1 MRQYV
6 RLHAWDFILTVLI
19 AIGMHLNTF
28 SAFMIRES
36 YMTNYLLVA
45 AVTTVVMAVMFVI
58 GYNKRTAIIG
68 GAGWGVFLI
77 GWIIYLRAN
86 DLIDLE
92 EGADE
97 TIPAFWTIVLFG
109 SALIYLLTRSRK
121 ILFGAAPIG
130 LLFCAAFKFL
140 EYPVSVP
147 GLFILIIAIILE
159 ILYLVYK
166 DSLLTADYGNYTIRH
181 FLEQSVAIGMVV
193 VMLSV
198 GVFYGIVKP
207 LDPPTRDLK
216 LITKL
221 LSFDI
226 LELLGVA
233 STQEVKDP
241 NKGEQDKD
249 ENDPPEENEENKDDQ
264 EQDENDLEE
273 EDQKESDETV
283 GAQMMSYKQKDFTIY
298 WLTALIILLLATP
311 FVVKYVLRARKRRRL
326 SGLDASNQA
335 AFVYDF
341 FLSRLGKLGVGKADS
356 QTILEYAEQQEG
368 VLENFTASDGTTFE
382 EMTELYNYHLYSKTP
397 VSPENARKFV
407 AMYDSFYKN
416 TKEFLGTWKYIRKFW
431 VL

>member
-36 YMTNYLLVA
+36 YMTNYLLVTV
-45 AVTTVVMAVMFVI
+45 VTTLVMAVMFVI
-58 GYNKRTAIIG
+58 GYNKRNTIIG
-68 GAGWGVFLI
+68 GAGWAVFLI

-86 DLIDLE
+86 DLINLE

-97 TIPAFWTIVLFG
+97 TIPAFWSIVIFG

-121 ILFGAAPIG
+121 ILFGAAPVG

-147 GLFILIIAIILE
+147 GLFILVIAVILE

-166 DSLLTADYGNYTIRH
+166 DSLLSADYGNYTIRH
-181 FLEQSVAIGMVV
+181 FLEQSIAIVTVV
-193 VMLSV
+193 VMLSS

-207 LDPPTRDLK
+207 LDPPTRYLK

-241 NKGEQDKD
+241 NQGDEDQD
-249 ENDPPEENEENKDDQ
+249 EEEPPEEKEEEKDDEEN
-264 EQDENDLEE
+264 EQDEDENK
-273 EDQKESDETV
+273 QESDEKIS
-283 GAQMMSYKQKDFTIY
+283 AQTMSYNEKDYTVY
-298 WLTALIILLLATP
+298 WVTALIILLLAAP
-311 FVVKYVLRARKRRRL
+311 FVIKYVLRTRRRRRL
-326 SGLDASNQA
+326 NGLDANNQA

-341 FLSRLGKLGVGKADS
+341 FLDRLKKLGVGKADS
-356 QTILEYAEQQEG
+356 QTILEYAEQQEA
-368 VLENFTASDGTTFE
+368 VLENFTAEDGTTFE
-382 EMTELYNYHLYSKTP
+382 EMTELYNYHLYSKLP
-397 VSPENARKFV
+397 VRPEDAKKYM

-416 TKEFLGTWKYIRKFW
+416 AKAFTGTWRYIRKFW

>member
-6 RLHAWDFILTVLI
+6 KLHAWDFLLTVLI

-45 AVTTVVMAVMFVI
+45 VVTTVVMAVMFVI
-58 GYNKRTAIIG
+58 GYSKRNAIIG
-68 GAGWGVFLI
+68 GAGWAVFLI

-86 DLIDLE
+86 DLINLE
-92 EGADE
+92 DGADE
-97 TIPAFWTIVLFG
+97 TVPAFWTIVLFG
-109 SALIYLLTRSRK
+109 SAIVYLLTRSRK
-121 ILFGAAPIG
+121 ILFGAAPVG

-147 GLFILIIAIILE
+147 GLFILVIAVILE

-166 DSLLTADYGNYTIRH
+166 DSLLNADYGNYTLRH
-181 FLEQSVAIGMVV
+181 FIEQSIAIVTVV
-193 VMLSV
+193 VMLST

-241 NKGEQDKD
+241 NQGDEDQD
-249 ENDPPEENEENKDDQ
+249 EEEPPEEKEEEKDDEENG
-264 EQDENDLEE
+264 QDEDENK
-273 EDQKESDETV
+273 QESDEKIS
-283 GAQMMSYKQKDFTIY
+283 AQTMSYNEKDYTVY
-298 WLTALIILLLATP
+298 WVTALVILLLATP
-311 FVVKYVLRARKRRRL
+311 FVIKYVLRARRRRRL
-326 SGLDASNQA
+326 NGLDASNQA

-341 FLSRLGKLGVGKADS
+341 FLNRLKKLGVGKADS
-356 QTILEYAEQQEG
+356 QTILEYAEQQEA
-368 VLENFTASDGTTFE
+368 VLENFTAEDGTTFE
-382 EMTELYNYHLYSKTP
+382 EMTELYNYHLYSKLP
-397 VSPENARKFV
+397 VRPEDAKKFV

-416 TKEFLGTWKYIRKFW
+416 AKVFVGTWRYIRKFW

>member
-6 RLHAWDFILTVLI
+6 RLHAWDFLLTVLI

-36 YMTNYLLVA
+36 YMTNYLLVTV
-45 AVTTVVMAVMFVI
+45 VTTLVMAVMFVI
-58 GYNKRTAIIG
+58 GYNKRNTIIG
-68 GAGWGVFLI
+68 GAGWAVFLI

-86 DLIDLE
+86 DLINLE

-97 TIPAFWTIVLFG
+97 TIPAFWSIVIFG

-121 ILFGAAPIG
+121 ILFGAAPVG

-147 GLFILIIAIILE
+147 GLFILVIAVILE

-166 DSLLTADYGNYTIRH
+166 DSLLSADYGNYTIRH
-181 FLEQSVAIGMVV
+181 FLEQSIAIVTVV
-193 VMLSV
+193 VMLST

-241 NKGEQDKD
+241 NQGDEDQD
-249 ENDPPEENEENKDDQ
+249 EEEPPEEKEEEKDDEEN
-264 EQDENDLEE
+264 EQDEDENK
-273 EDQKESDETV
+273 QESDEKIS
-283 GAQMMSYKQKDFTIY
+283 AQTMSYNEKDYTVY
-298 WLTALIILLLATP
+298 WVTALIILLLATP
-311 FVVKYVLRARKRRRL
+311 FVIKYVLRTRRRRRL
-326 SGLDASNQA
+326 NGLDANNQA

-341 FLSRLGKLGVGKADS
+341 FLDRLKKLGVGKADS
-356 QTILEYAEQQEG
+356 QTILEYAEQQEA
-368 VLENFTASDGTTFE
+368 VLENFTAEDGTTFE
-382 EMTELYNYHLYSKTP
+382 EMTELYNYHLYSKLP
-397 VSPENARKFV
+397 VRLEDAKKFM

-416 TKEFLGTWKYIRKFW
+416 AKAFTGTWRYIRKFW

>member
-6 RLHAWDFILTVLI
+6 RLHAWDFLLTVLI

-45 AVTTVVMAVMFVI
+45 VVTTLVMAVMFVI
-58 GYNKRTAIIG
+58 GYNKRNTIIG
-68 GAGWGVFLI
+68 GAGWAVFLI

-86 DLIDLE
+86 DLINLE
-92 EGADE
+92 DGADE
-97 TIPAFWTIVLFG
+97 TIPAFWSIVLFG

-181 FLEQSVAIGMVV
+181 FLEQSIAIVTVV
-193 VMLSV
+193 VMLSS

-221 LSFDI
+221 MSFDI

-241 NKGEQDKD
+241 NQGDEDQD
-249 ENDPPEENEENKDDQ
+249 EEEPPEEKEEEKDDEENEQDEEENKQ
-264 EQDENDLEE
+264 
-273 EDQKESDETV
+273 ESDEKIS
-283 GAQMMSYKQKDFTIY
+283 AQTMSYNEKDYTVY
-298 WLTALIILLLATP
+298 WVTALIILLLAAP
-311 FVVKYVLRARKRRRL
+311 FVIKYVLRSRRRRRL
-326 SGLDASNQA
+326 NGLDASNQA

-341 FLSRLGKLGVGKADS
+341 FLDRLKKLGVGKADS

-368 VLENFTASDGTTFE
+368 VLESFTAEDGTTFE
-382 EMTELYNYHLYSKTP
+382 EMTELYNYHLYSKLPIKT
-397 VSPENARKFV
+397 EDAAKFV

-416 TKEFLGTWKYIRKFW
+416 AKAFVGTWRYIRKFW

>member
-58 GYNKRTAIIG
+58 GYNKRNTIIG
-68 GAGWGVFLI
+68 GAGWAVFLI

-92 EGADE
+92 DGADE
-97 TIPAFWTIVLFG
+97 TIPAFWSIVLFG

-147 GLFILIIAIILE
+147 GLFLLIIAIILE

-181 FLEQSVAIGMVV
+181 FLEQSIAIVTVV
-193 VMLSV
+193 VILSS

-221 LSFDI
+221 MSFDI

-241 NKGEQDKD
+241 NQGDEDQD
-249 ENDPPEENEENKDDQ
+249 EEEPPEEKEEEKDDEENEQDEEENKQ
-264 EQDENDLEE
+264 
-273 EDQKESDETV
+273 ESDEKIS
-283 GAQMMSYKQKDFTIY
+283 AQTMSYNEKDYTVY
-298 WLTALIILLLATP
+298 WVTAIIILLLAAP
-311 FVVKYVLRARKRRRL
+311 FVIKYVLRSRRRRRL
-326 SGLDASNQA
+326 NGLDASNQA

-341 FLSRLGKLGVGKADS
+341 FLDRLKKLGVGKADS

-368 VLENFTASDGTTFE
+368 VLENFTAEDGTTFE
-382 EMTELYNYHLYSKTP
+382 EMTELYNYHLYSKLPIKT
-397 VSPENARKFV
+397 EDAAKFV

-416 TKEFLGTWKYIRKFW
+416 AKAFVGTWRYIHKFW

>member
-36 YMTNYLLVA
+36 YMTNYLLVTV
-45 AVTTVVMAVMFVI
+45 VTTLVMAVMFVI
-58 GYNKRTAIIG
+58 GYNKRNTIIG
-68 GAGWGVFLI
+68 GAGWAVFLI

-86 DLIDLE
+86 DLINLE

-97 TIPAFWTIVLFG
+97 TIPAFWSIVIFG

-121 ILFGAAPIG
+121 ILFGAAPVG

-166 DSLLTADYGNYTIRH
+166 DSLLSADYGNYTIRH
-181 FLEQSVAIGMVV
+181 FLEQSIAIVTVV
-193 VMLSV
+193 VMLSS

-241 NKGEQDKD
+241 NQGDEDQD
-249 ENDPPEENEENKDDQ
+249 EEEPPEEKEEEKDDEEN
-264 EQDENDLEE
+264 EQDEDENK
-273 EDQKESDETV
+273 QESDEKIS
-283 GAQMMSYKQKDFTIY
+283 AQTMSYNEKDYTVY
-298 WLTALIILLLATP
+298 WVTALIILLLATP
-311 FVVKYVLRARKRRRL
+311 FVIKYVLRTRRRRRL
-326 SGLDASNQA
+326 NGLDANNQA

-341 FLSRLGKLGVGKADS
+341 FLDRLKKLGVGKADS
-356 QTILEYAEQQEG
+356 QTILEYAEQQEA
-368 VLENFTASDGTTFE
+368 VLENFTAEDGTTFE
-382 EMTELYNYHLYSKTP
+382 EMTELYNYHLYSKLP
-397 VSPENARKFV
+397 VRPEDAKKFM

-416 TKEFLGTWKYIRKFW
+416 AKAFTGTWRYIRKFW

>member
-36 YMTNYLLVA
+36 YMTNYLLVTV
-45 AVTTVVMAVMFVI
+45 VTTLVMAVMFVI
-58 GYNKRTAIIG
+58 GYNKRNTIIG
-68 GAGWGVFLI
+68 GAGWAVFLI

-86 DLIDLE
+86 DLINLE

-97 TIPAFWTIVLFG
+97 TIPAFWSIVIFG

-121 ILFGAAPIG
+121 ILFGAAPVG

-147 GLFILIIAIILE
+147 GLFILVIAVILE

-166 DSLLTADYGNYTIRH
+166 DSLLSADYGNYTIRH
-181 FLEQSVAIGMVV
+181 FLEQSIAIVTVV
-193 VMLSV
+193 VMLSS

-241 NKGEQDKD
+241 NQGDEDQD
-249 ENDPPEENEENKDDQ
+249 EEEPPEEKEEEKDDEEN
-264 EQDENDLEE
+264 EQDEDENK
-273 EDQKESDETV
+273 QESDEKISAQTISYNEKDYTV
-283 GAQMMSYKQKDFTIY
+283 Y
-298 WLTALIILLLATP
+298 WVTALIILLLATP
-311 FVVKYVLRARKRRRL
+311 FVIKYVLRTRRRRRL
-326 SGLDASNQA
+326 NGLDANNQA

-341 FLSRLGKLGVGKADS
+341 FLDRLKKLGVGKADS
-356 QTILEYAEQQEG
+356 QTILEYAEQQEA
-368 VLENFTASDGTTFE
+368 VLENFTAEDGTTFE
-382 EMTELYNYHLYSKTP
+382 EMTELYNYHLYSKLP
-397 VSPENARKFV
+397 VRPEDAKKFM

-416 TKEFLGTWKYIRKFW
+416 AKAFTGTWRYIRKFW

>member
-36 YMTNYLLVA
+36 YMTNYLLVTV
-45 AVTTVVMAVMFVI
+45 VTTLVMAVMFVI
-58 GYNKRTAIIG
+58 GYNKRNTIIG
-68 GAGWGVFLI
+68 GAGWAVFLI

-86 DLIDLE
+86 DLINLE

-97 TIPAFWTIVLFG
+97 TIPAFWSIVIFG

-121 ILFGAAPIG
+121 ILFGAAPVG

-140 EYPVSVP
+140 EYPVSVL
-147 GLFILIIAIILE
+147 GLFILVIAVILE

-166 DSLLTADYGNYTIRH
+166 ASLLSADYGK
-181 FLEQSVAIGMVV
+181 QSIAIVTVV
-193 VMLSV
+193 VMLSS

-241 NKGEQDKD
+241 NQGDEDQD
-249 ENDPPEENEENKDDQ
+249 EEEPPEEKEEEKDDEEN
-264 EQDENDLEE
+264 EQDEDENK
-273 EDQKESDETV
+273 QESDEKIS
-283 GAQMMSYKQKDFTIY
+283 AQTMSYNEKDYTVY
-298 WLTALIILLLATP
+298 WVTALIILLLAAP
-311 FVVKYVLRARKRRRL
+311 FVIKYVLRTRRRRRL
-326 SGLDASNQA
+326 NGLDANNQA

-341 FLSRLGKLGVGKADS
+341 FLDRLKKLGVGKADS
-356 QTILEYAEQQEG
+356 QTILEYAEQQEA
-368 VLENFTASDGTTFE
+368 VLENFTAEDGTTFE
-382 EMTELYNYHLYSKTP
+382 EMTELYNYHLYSKLP
-397 VSPENARKFV
+397 VRPEDAKKFM

-416 TKEFLGTWKYIRKFW
+416 AKAFTGTWRYIRKFW

>member
-6 RLHAWDFILTVLI
+6 RLHAWDFLLTVLI

-36 YMTNYLLVA
+36 YMTNYLLVTV
-45 AVTTVVMAVMFVI
+45 VTTLVMAVMFVI
-58 GYNKRTAIIG
+58 GYNKRNTIIG
-68 GAGWGVFLI
+68 GAGWAVFLI

-86 DLIDLE
+86 DLINLE

-97 TIPAFWTIVLFG
+97 TIPAFWSIVIFG

-121 ILFGAAPIG
+121 ILFGAAPVG

-140 EYPVSVP
+140 EYPVSVL
-147 GLFILIIAIILE
+147 GLFILVIAVILE

-166 DSLLTADYGNYTIRH
+166 DSLLSADYGNYTIRH
-181 FLEQSVAIGMVV
+181 FLEQSIAIVTVV
-193 VMLSV
+193 VMLSS

-241 NKGEQDKD
+241 NQGDEDQD
-249 ENDPPEENEENKDDQ
+249 EEEPPEEKEEEKDDEEN
-264 EQDENDLEE
+264 EQDEDENK
-273 EDQKESDETV
+273 QESDEKIS
-283 GAQMMSYKQKDFTIY
+283 AQTMSYNEKDYTVY
-298 WLTALIILLLATP
+298 WVTALIILLLATP
-311 FVVKYVLRARKRRRL
+311 FVIKYVLRTRRRRRL
-326 SGLDASNQA
+326 NGLDANNQA

-341 FLSRLGKLGVGKADS
+341 FLDRLKKLGVGKADS
-356 QTILEYAEQQEG
+356 QTILEYAEQQEA
-368 VLENFTASDGTTFE
+368 VLENFTAEDGTTFE
-382 EMTELYNYHLYSKTP
+382 EMTELYNYHLYSKLP
-397 VSPENARKFV
+397 VRPEDAKKYM

-416 TKEFLGTWKYIRKFW
+416 AKAFTGTWRYIRKFW

>member
-6 RLHAWDFILTVLI
+6 RLHAWDFLLTVLI

-45 AVTTVVMAVMFVI
+45 VVTTLVMAVMFVI
-58 GYNKRTAIIG
+58 GYNKRNTIIG
-68 GAGWGVFLI
+68 GAGWAVFLI

-86 DLIDLE
+86 DLINLE
-92 EGADE
+92 DGADE
-97 TIPAFWTIVLFG
+97 TIPAFWSIVLFG

-140 EYPVSVP
+140 KYPVSVP

-181 FLEQSVAIGMVV
+181 FLEQSIAIVTVV
-193 VMLSV
+193 VMLSS

-221 LSFDI
+221 MSFDI

-241 NKGEQDKD
+241 NQGDEDQD
-249 ENDPPEENEENKDDQ
+249 EEEPPEEKEEEKDDEENEQDEEENKQ
-264 EQDENDLEE
+264 
-273 EDQKESDETV
+273 ESDEKIS
-283 GAQMMSYKQKDFTIY
+283 AQTMSYNEKDYTVY
-298 WLTALIILLLATP
+298 WVTALIILLLAAP
-311 FVVKYVLRARKRRRL
+311 FVIKYVLRSRRRRRL
-326 SGLDASNQA
+326 NGLDASNQA

-341 FLSRLGKLGVGKADS
+341 FLDRLKKLGVGKADS

-368 VLENFTASDGTTFE
+368 VLESFTAEDGTTFE
-382 EMTELYNYHLYSKTP
+382 EMTELYNYHLYSKLPIKT
-397 VSPENARKFV
+397 EDAAKFV

-416 TKEFLGTWKYIRKFW
+416 AKAFVGTWRYIRKFW

>member
-6 RLHAWDFILTVLI
+6 RLHAWDFLLTVLI

-45 AVTTVVMAVMFVI
+45 VVTTLVMAVMFVI
-58 GYNKRTAIIG
+58 GYNKRNTIIG
-68 GAGWGVFLI
+68 GAGWAVFLI

-86 DLIDLE
+86 DLINLE

-97 TIPAFWTIVLFG
+97 TIPAFWSIVIFG

-121 ILFGAAPIG
+121 ILFGAAPVG

-147 GLFILIIAIILE
+147 GLFILVIAVILE

-166 DSLLTADYGNYTIRH
+166 DSLLSADYGNYTIRH
-181 FLEQSVAIGMVV
+181 FLEQSIAIVTVV
-193 VMLSV
+193 VMLSS

-241 NKGEQDKD
+241 NQGDEDQD
-249 ENDPPEENEENKDDQ
+249 EEEPPEEKEEEKDDEEN
-264 EQDENDLEE
+264 EQDEDENK
-273 EDQKESDETV
+273 QESDEKIS
-283 GAQMMSYKQKDFTIY
+283 AQTMSYNEKDYTVY
-298 WLTALIILLLATP
+298 WVTALIILLLATP
-311 FVVKYVLRARKRRRL
+311 FVIKYVLRTRRRRRL
-326 SGLDASNQA
+326 NGLDANNQA

-341 FLSRLGKLGVGKADS
+341 FLDRLKKLGVGKADS
-356 QTILEYAEQQEG
+356 QTILEYAEQQEA
-368 VLENFTASDGTTFE
+368 VLENFTAEDGTTFE
-382 EMTELYNYHLYSKTP
+382 EMTELYNYHLYSKLP
-397 VSPENARKFV
+397 VRPEDAKKLM

-416 TKEFLGTWKYIRKFW
+416 AKAFTGTWRYIRKFW

>member
-6 RLHAWDFILTVLI
+6 RLHAWDFLLTVLI

-36 YMTNYLLVA
+36 YMTNYLLVTV
-45 AVTTVVMAVMFVI
+45 VTTLVMAVMFVI
-58 GYNKRTAIIG
+58 GYNKRNTIIG
-68 GAGWGVFLI
+68 GAGWAVFLI

-86 DLIDLE
+86 DLINLE

-97 TIPAFWTIVLFG
+97 TIPAFWSIVIFG

-121 ILFGAAPIG
+121 ILFGAAPVG

-147 GLFILIIAIILE
+147 GLFILVIAVILE

-166 DSLLTADYGNYTIRH
+166 DSLLSADYGNYTIRH
-181 FLEQSVAIGMVV
+181 FLEQSIAIVTVV
-193 VMLSV
+193 VMLST

-241 NKGEQDKD
+241 NQGDEDQD
-249 ENDPPEENEENKDDQ
+249 EEEPPEEKEEEKDDEEN
-264 EQDENDLEE
+264 EQDEDENKQD
-273 EDQKESDETV
+273 SDEKIS
-283 GAQMMSYKQKDFTIY
+283 AQTMSYNEKDYTVY
-298 WLTALIILLLATP
+298 WVTALIILLLATP
-311 FVVKYVLRARKRRRL
+311 FVIKYVLRTRRRRRL
-326 SGLDASNQA
+326 NGLDANNQA

-341 FLSRLGKLGVGKADS
+341 FLDRLKKLGVGKADS
-356 QTILEYAEQQEG
+356 QTILEYAEQQEA
-368 VLENFTASDGTTFE
+368 VLENFTAEDGTTFE
-382 EMTELYNYHLYSKTP
+382 EMTELYNYHLYSKLP
-397 VSPENARKFV
+397 VRPEDAKKFM

-416 TKEFLGTWKYIRKFW
+416 AKAFTGTWRYIRKFW

>member
-6 RLHAWDFILTVLI
+6 RLHAWDFLLTVLI

-45 AVTTVVMAVMFVI
+45 VVTTLVMAVMFVI
-58 GYNKRTAIIG
+58 GYNKRNTIIG
-68 GAGWGVFLI
+68 GAGWAVFLI

-86 DLIDLE
+86 DLINLE
-92 EGADE
+92 DGADE
-97 TIPAFWTIVLFG
+97 TIPAFWSIVLFG

-181 FLEQSVAIGMVV
+181 FLEQSIAIVTVV
-193 VMLSV
+193 VMLSS

-221 LSFDI
+221 MSFDI

-241 NKGEQDKD
+241 NQGDEDQD
-249 ENDPPEENEENKDDQ
+249 EEEPPEEKEEEKDDEENEQDEEENKQ
-264 EQDENDLEE
+264 
-273 EDQKESDETV
+273 ESDEKIS
-283 GAQMMSYKQKDFTIY
+283 AQTMSYNEKDYTVY
-298 WLTALIILLLATP
+298 WVTALIILLLAAP
-311 FVVKYVLRARKRRRL
+311 FVIKYVLRSRRRRRL
-326 SGLDASNQA
+326 NGLDASNQA

-341 FLSRLGKLGVGKADS
+341 FLDRLKKLGVGKADS

-368 VLENFTASDGTTFE
+368 VLENFTAEDGTTFE
-382 EMTELYNYHLYSKTP
+382 EMTELYNYHLYSKLPIKT
-397 VSPENARKFV
+397 EDAAKFV

-416 TKEFLGTWKYIRKFW
+416 AKAFVGTWRYIRKFW

>member
-45 AVTTVVMAVMFVI
+45 VVTTLVMAVMFVI
-58 GYNKRTAIIG
+58 GYNKRNTIIG
-68 GAGWGVFLI
+68 GAGWAVFLI

-86 DLIDLE
+86 DLINLE
-92 EGADE
+92 DGADE
-97 TIPAFWTIVLFG
+97 TIPAFWSIVLFG

-121 ILFGAAPIG
+121 ILFGAVPIG

-147 GLFILIIAIILE
+147 GLFILIIAVILE

-181 FLEQSVAIGMVV
+181 FLEQSIAIVAVV
-193 VMLSV
+193 VMLSS

-221 LSFDI
+221 MSFDI

-241 NKGEQDKD
+241 NQGEEDQD
-249 ENDPPEENEENKDDQ
+249 EEEPPEEKEEEKDDEENEQNEEENKQ
-264 EQDENDLEE
+264 
-273 EDQKESDETV
+273 ESDEKIS
-283 GAQMMSYKQKDFTIY
+283 AQTMSYNEKDYTVY
-298 WLTALIILLLATP
+298 WVTALIILLLAAP
-311 FVVKYVLRARKRRRL
+311 FVIKYVLRSRRRRRL
-326 SGLDASNQA
+326 NGLDASNQA

-341 FLSRLGKLGVGKADS
+341 FLDRLKKLGVGKADS

-368 VLENFTASDGTTFE
+368 VLENFTAEDGTTFE
-382 EMTELYNYHLYSKTP
+382 EMTELYNYHLYSKLPIKT
-397 VSPENARKFV
+397 EDAAKFV

-416 TKEFLGTWKYIRKFW
+416 AKAFVGTWRYIHKFW

>member
-58 GYNKRTAIIG
+58 GYNKRNAIIG
-68 GAGWGVFLI
+68 GAGWAVFLI

-86 DLIDLE
+86 DLINLE
-92 EGADE
+92 DGADE
-97 TIPAFWTIVLFG
+97 TIPAFWSIVIFG
-109 SALIYLLTRSRK
+109 SALIYLLTRNRK

-147 GLFILIIAIILE
+147 GLFILIIAVILE

-181 FLEQSVAIGMVV
+181 FLEQSIAIVAVV
-193 VMLSV
+193 VMLSS

-221 LSFDI
+221 MSFDI

-241 NKGEQDKD
+241 NQGEEDQD
-249 ENDPPEENEENKDDQ
+249 EEEPPEEKEEEKDDEENEQNEEENKQ
-264 EQDENDLEE
+264 
-273 EDQKESDETV
+273 ESDEKIS
-283 GAQMMSYKQKDFTIY
+283 AQTMSYNEKDYTVY
-298 WLTALIILLLATP
+298 WVTALIILLLAAP
-311 FVVKYVLRARKRRRL
+311 FVIKYVLRSRRRRRL
-326 SGLDASNQA
+326 NGLDASNQA

-341 FLSRLGKLGVGKADS
+341 FLDRLKKLGVGKADS

-368 VLENFTASDGTTFE
+368 VLENFTAEDGTTFE
-382 EMTELYNYHLYSKTP
+382 EMTELYNYHLYSKLP
-397 VSPENARKFV
+397 IKPEDANKFV

-416 TKEFLGTWKYIRKFW
+416 AKAFVGTWRYIRKFW

>member
-6 RLHAWDFILTVLI
+6 KLHAWDFLLTVLI

-45 AVTTVVMAVMFVI
+45 IVTTVVMAIMFAI
-58 GYNKRTAIIG
+58 GYNKRNTIIG
-68 GAGWGVFLI
+68 GAGWAVFLI

-97 TIPAFWTIVLFG
+97 TIPAFWSIVIFG

-121 ILFGAAPIG
+121 ILFGAAPVG

-147 GLFILIIAIILE
+147 GLFILVIAVILE

-166 DSLLTADYGNYTIRH
+166 DSLLNADYGNYTLRH
-181 FLEQSVAIGMVV
+181 FIEQSIAIVTVV
-193 VMLSV
+193 VMLST

-241 NKGEQDKD
+241 NQGDEDQD
-249 ENDPPEENEENKDDQ
+249 EEEPPEEKEEEKDDEEN
-264 EQDENDLEE
+264 EQDEDENK
-273 EDQKESDETV
+273 QESDEKIS
-283 GAQMMSYKQKDFTIY
+283 AQTMSYNEKDYTVY
-298 WLTALIILLLATP
+298 WVTALVILLLATP
-311 FVVKYVLRARKRRRL
+311 FVIKYVLRARRRRRL
-326 SGLDASNQA
+326 NGLDASNQA

-341 FLSRLGKLGVGKADS
+341 FLNRLKKLGVGKADS
-356 QTILEYAEQQEG
+356 QTILEYAEQQEA
-368 VLENFTASDGTTFE
+368 VLENFTASDGTSFE
-382 EMTELYNYHLYSKTP
+382 EMTDIYNYHLYSKTP
-397 VSPENARKFV
+397 VRPEDAKKFM

-416 TKEFLGTWKYIRKFW
+416 AKAFVGPWRYIRKFW

>member
-1 MRQYV
+1 MRQYM
-6 RLHAWDFILTVLI
+6 RLHAWDFLLTVLI

-36 YMTNYLLVA
+36 YMTNYLLVTV
-45 AVTTVVMAVMFVI
+45 VTTLVMAVMFVI
-58 GYNKRTAIIG
+58 GYNKRNTIIG
-68 GAGWGVFLI
+68 GAGWAVFLI

-86 DLIDLE
+86 DLINLE

-97 TIPAFWTIVLFG
+97 TIPAFWSIVIFG

-121 ILFGAAPIG
+121 ILFGAAPVG

-140 EYPVSVP
+140 EYPVSVL
-147 GLFILIIAIILE
+147 GLFILVIAVILE

-166 DSLLTADYGNYTIRH
+166 DSLLSADYGNYTIRH
-181 FLEQSVAIGMVV
+181 FLEQSIAIVTVV
-193 VMLSV
+193 VMLSS

-241 NKGEQDKD
+241 NQGDEDQD
-249 ENDPPEENEENKDDQ
+249 EEEPPEEKEEEKDDEEN
-264 EQDENDLEE
+264 EQDEDENK
-273 EDQKESDETV
+273 QESDEKIS
-283 GAQMMSYKQKDFTIY
+283 AQTMSYNEKDYTVY
-298 WLTALIILLLATP
+298 WVTALIILLLATP
-311 FVVKYVLRARKRRRL
+311 FVIKYVLRTRRRRRL
-326 SGLDASNQA
+326 NGLDANNQA

-341 FLSRLGKLGVGKADS
+341 FLDRLKKLGVGKADS
-356 QTILEYAEQQEG
+356 QTILEYAEQQEA
-368 VLENFTASDGTTFE
+368 VLENFTAEDGTTFE
-382 EMTELYNYHLYSKTP
+382 EMTELYNYHLYSKLP
-397 VSPENARKFV
+397 VRPEDAKKYM

-416 TKEFLGTWKYIRKFW
+416 AKAFTGTWRYIRKFW

>member
-6 RLHAWDFILTVLI
+6 RLHAWDFLLTVLI

-45 AVTTVVMAVMFVI
+45 VVTTLVMAVMFVI
-58 GYNKRTAIIG
+58 GYNKRNTIIG
-68 GAGWGVFLI
+68 GAGWAVFLI

-86 DLIDLE
+86 DLINLE
-92 EGADE
+92 DGADE
-97 TIPAFWTIVLFG
+97 TIPAFWSIVLFG

-181 FLEQSVAIGMVV
+181 FLEQSIAIVTVV
-193 VMLSV
+193 VMLSS

-221 LSFDI
+221 MSFDI

-241 NKGEQDKD
+241 NQGDEDQD
-249 ENDPPEENEENKDDQ
+249 EEEPPEEKEEEKDDEENEQDEEENKQ
-264 EQDENDLEE
+264 
-273 EDQKESDETV
+273 ESDEKIS
-283 GAQMMSYKQKDFTIY
+283 AQTMSYNEKDYTVY
-298 WLTALIILLLATP
+298 WVTALIILLLAAP
-311 FVVKYVLRARKRRRL
+311 FVIKYVLRSRRRRRL
-326 SGLDASNQA
+326 NGLDASNQA

-341 FLSRLGKLGVGKADS
+341 FLDRLKKLGVGKADS

-368 VLENFTASDGTTFE
+368 VLENFTAEDGTTFE
-382 EMTELYNYHLYSKTP
+382 EMTELYNYHLYSKLPIKT
-397 VSPENARKFV
+397 EDAAKFV

-416 TKEFLGTWKYIRKFW
+416 AKAFVGTWKYIRKFW

>member
-1 MRQYV
+1 MRQYM
-6 RLHAWDFILTVLI
+6 RLHAWDFLLTVLI

-36 YMTNYLLVA
+36 YMTNYLLVTV
-45 AVTTVVMAVMFVI
+45 VTTLVMAVMFVI
-58 GYNKRTAIIG
+58 GYNKRNTIIG
-68 GAGWGVFLI
+68 GAGWAVFLI

-86 DLIDLE
+86 DLINLE

-97 TIPAFWTIVLFG
+97 TIPAFWSIVIFG

-121 ILFGAAPIG
+121 ILFGAAPVG

-140 EYPVSVP
+140 EYPVSVL
-147 GLFILIIAIILE
+147 GLFILVIAVILE

-166 DSLLTADYGNYTIRH
+166 DSLLSADYGNYTIRH
-181 FLEQSVAIGMVV
+181 FLEQSIAIVTVV
-193 VMLSV
+193 VMLSS

-241 NKGEQDKD
+241 NQGDEDQD
-249 ENDPPEENEENKDDQ
+249 EEEPPEEKEEEKDDEEN
-264 EQDENDLEE
+264 EQDEDENK
-273 EDQKESDETV
+273 QESDEKIS
-283 GAQMMSYKQKDFTIY
+283 AQTMSYNEKDYTVY
-298 WLTALIILLLATP
+298 WVTALIILLLATP
-311 FVVKYVLRARKRRRL
+311 FVIKYVLRTRRRRRL
-326 SGLDASNQA
+326 NGLDANNQA

-341 FLSRLGKLGVGKADS
+341 FLDRLKKLGVGKADS
-356 QTILEYAEQQEG
+356 QTILEYAEQQEA
-368 VLENFTASDGTTFE
+368 VLENFTAEDGTTFE
-382 EMTELYNYHLYSKTP
+382 EMTELYNYHLYSKLP
-397 VSPENARKFV
+397 VRPEDAKKFM

-416 TKEFLGTWKYIRKFW
+416 AKAFTGTWRYIRKFW

>member
-45 AVTTVVMAVMFVI
+45 VVTTLVMAVMFVI
-58 GYNKRTAIIG
+58 GYNKRNTIIG
-68 GAGWGVFLI
+68 GAGWAVFLI

-86 DLIDLE
+86 DLINLE
-92 EGADE
+92 DGADE
-97 TIPAFWTIVLFG
+97 TIPAFWSIVLFG

-140 EYPVSVP
+140 EYPVSVL
-147 GLFILIIAIILE
+147 GLFILIIAVILE

-181 FLEQSVAIGMVV
+181 FLEQSIAIVTVV
-193 VMLSV
+193 VMLSS

-221 LSFDI
+221 MSFDI

-241 NKGEQDKD
+241 NQGEEDQD
-249 ENDPPEENEENKDDQ
+249 EVEPPEEKEEEKDDEENEQNEEENKQ
-264 EQDENDLEE
+264 
-273 EDQKESDETV
+273 ESDEKIS
-283 GAQMMSYKQKDFTIY
+283 AQTMSYNEKDYTVY
-298 WLTALIILLLATP
+298 WVTALIILLLAAP
-311 FVVKYVLRARKRRRL
+311 FVIKYVLRSRRRRRL
-326 SGLDASNQA
+326 NGLDASNQA

-341 FLSRLGKLGVGKADS
+341 FLDRLKKLGVGKADS

-368 VLENFTASDGTTFE
+368 VLENFTAEDGTTFE
-382 EMTELYNYHLYSKTP
+382 EMTELYNYHLYSKLPIKT
-397 VSPENARKFV
+397 EDAAKFV

-416 TKEFLGTWKYIRKFW
+416 AKAFVGTWRYIHKFW

>member
-6 RLHAWDFILTVLI
+6 RLHAWDFLLTVLI

-45 AVTTVVMAVMFVI
+45 VVTTLVMAVMFVI
-58 GYNKRTAIIG
+58 GYNKRNTIIG
-68 GAGWGVFLI
+68 GAGWAVFLI

-86 DLIDLE
+86 DLINLE
-92 EGADE
+92 DGADE
-97 TIPAFWTIVLFG
+97 TIPAFWSIVLFG

-121 ILFGAAPIG
+121 ILFGTAPIG

-181 FLEQSVAIGMVV
+181 FLEQSIAIVTVV
-193 VMLSV
+193 VMLSS

-221 LSFDI
+221 MSFDI

-241 NKGEQDKD
+241 NQGDEDQD
-249 ENDPPEENEENKDDQ
+249 EEEPPEEKEEEKDDEENEQDEEENKQ
-264 EQDENDLEE
+264 
-273 EDQKESDETV
+273 ESDEKIS
-283 GAQMMSYKQKDFTIY
+283 AQTMSYNEKDYTVY
-298 WLTALIILLLATP
+298 WVTALIILLLAAP
-311 FVVKYVLRARKRRRL
+311 FVIKYVLRSRRRRRL
-326 SGLDASNQA
+326 NGLDASNQA

-341 FLSRLGKLGVGKADS
+341 FLDRLKKLGVGKADS

-368 VLENFTASDGTTFE
+368 VLESFTAEDGTTFE
-382 EMTELYNYHLYSKTP
+382 EMTELYNYHLYSKLPIKT
-397 VSPENARKFV
+397 EDAAKFV

-416 TKEFLGTWKYIRKFW
+416 AKAFVGTWRYIRKFW

>member
-36 YMTNYLLVA
+36 YMTNYLLVTV
-45 AVTTVVMAVMFVI
+45 VTTLVMAVMFVI
-58 GYNKRTAIIG
+58 GYNKRNTIIG
-68 GAGWGVFLI
+68 GAGWAVFLI

-86 DLIDLE
+86 DLINLE

-97 TIPAFWTIVLFG
+97 TIPAFWSIVIFG

-166 DSLLTADYGNYTIRH
+166 DSLLSADYGNYTIRH
-181 FLEQSVAIGMVV
+181 FLEQSIAIVTVV
-193 VMLSV
+193 VMLSS

-241 NKGEQDKD
+241 NQGDEDQD
-249 ENDPPEENEENKDDQ
+249 EEEPPEEKEEEKDDEEN
-264 EQDENDLEE
+264 EQDEDENK
-273 EDQKESDETV
+273 QESDEKIS
-283 GAQMMSYKQKDFTIY
+283 AQTMSYNEKDYTVY
-298 WLTALIILLLATP
+298 WVTALIILLLATP
-311 FVVKYVLRARKRRRL
+311 FVIKYVLRTRRRRRL
-326 SGLDASNQA
+326 NGLDANNQA

-341 FLSRLGKLGVGKADS
+341 FLDRLKKLGVGKADS
-356 QTILEYAEQQEG
+356 QTILEYAEQQEA
-368 VLENFTASDGTTFE
+368 VLENFTAEDGTTFE
-382 EMTELYNYHLYSKTP
+382 EMTELYNYHLYSKLP
-397 VSPENARKFV
+397 VRPEDAKKFM

-416 TKEFLGTWKYIRKFW
+416 AKAFTGTWRYIRKFW

>member
-36 YMTNYLLVA
+36 YMTNYLLVTV
-45 AVTTVVMAVMFVI
+45 VTTLVMAVMFVI
-58 GYNKRTAIIG
+58 GYNKRNTIIG
-68 GAGWGVFLI
+68 GAGWAVFLI

-86 DLIDLE
+86 DLINLE

-97 TIPAFWTIVLFG
+97 TIPAFWSIVIFG

-121 ILFGAAPIG
+121 ILFGAAPVG

-140 EYPVSVP
+140 EYPVCVP
-147 GLFILIIAIILE
+147 GLFILVIAVILE

-166 DSLLTADYGNYTIRH
+166 DSLLSADYGNYTIRH
-181 FLEQSVAIGMVV
+181 FLEQSIAIVTVV
-193 VMLSV
+193 VMLSS

-241 NKGEQDKD
+241 NQGDEDQD
-249 ENDPPEENEENKDDQ
+249 EEEPPEEKEEEKDDEEN
-264 EQDENDLEE
+264 EQDEDENK
-273 EDQKESDETV
+273 QESDEKIS
-283 GAQMMSYKQKDFTIY
+283 AQTMSYNEKDYTVY
-298 WLTALIILLLATP
+298 WVTALIILLLATP
-311 FVVKYVLRARKRRRL
+311 FVIKYVLRTRRRRRL
-326 SGLDASNQA
+326 NGLDANNQA

-341 FLSRLGKLGVGKADS
+341 FLDRLKKLGVGKADS
-356 QTILEYAEQQEG
+356 QTILEYAEQQEA
-368 VLENFTASDGTTFE
+368 VLENFTAEDGTTFE
-382 EMTELYNYHLYSKTP
+382 EMTELYNYHLYSKLP
-397 VSPENARKFV
+397 VRPEDAKKFM

-416 TKEFLGTWKYIRKFW
+416 AKAFTGTWRYIRKFW

>member
-36 YMTNYLLVA
+36 YMTNYLLVTV
-45 AVTTVVMAVMFVI
+45 VTTLVMAVMFVI
-58 GYNKRTAIIG
+58 GYNKRNTIIG
-68 GAGWGVFLI
+68 GAGWAVFLI

-86 DLIDLE
+86 DLINLE

-97 TIPAFWTIVLFG
+97 TIPAFWSIVIFG

-121 ILFGAAPIG
+121 ILFGAAPVG

-147 GLFILIIAIILE
+147 GLFILVIAVILE

-166 DSLLTADYGNYTIRH
+166 DSLLSADYGNYTIRH
-181 FLEQSVAIGMVV
+181 FLEQSIAIVTVV
-193 VMLSV
+193 VMLSS

-241 NKGEQDKD
+241 NQGDEDQD
-249 ENDPPEENEENKDDQ
+249 EEEPPEEKEEEKDDEEN
-264 EQDENDLEE
+264 EQDEDENK
-273 EDQKESDETV
+273 QESDEKIS
-283 GAQMMSYKQKDFTIY
+283 AQTMSYNEKDYTVY
-298 WLTALIILLLATP
+298 WVTALIILLLATP
-311 FVVKYVLRARKRRRL
+311 FVIKYVLRTRRRRRL
-326 SGLDASNQA
+326 NGLDANNQA

-341 FLSRLGKLGVGKADS
+341 FLDRLKKLGVGKADS
-356 QTILEYAEQQEG
+356 QTILEYAEQQEA
-368 VLENFTASDGTTFE
+368 VLENFTAEDGTTFE
-382 EMTELYNYHLYSKTP
+382 EMTELYNYHLYSKLP
-397 VSPENARKFV
+397 VRPEDAKKFV

-416 TKEFLGTWKYIRKFW
+416 AKAFTGTWRYIRKFW

>member
-6 RLHAWDFILTVLI
+6 RLHAWDFLLTVLI

-45 AVTTVVMAVMFVI
+45 VVTTLVMAVMFVI
-58 GYNKRTAIIG
+58 GYNKRNTIIG
-68 GAGWGVFLI
+68 GAGWAVFLI

-86 DLIDLE
+86 DLINLE
-92 EGADE
+92 DGADE
-97 TIPAFWTIVLFG
+97 TIPAFWSIVLFG

-140 EYPVSVP
+140 KYPVSVP

-181 FLEQSVAIGMVV
+181 FLEQSIAIVTVV
-193 VMLSV
+193 VMLSS

-221 LSFDI
+221 MSFDI

-241 NKGEQDKD
+241 NQGDEDQD
-249 ENDPPEENEENKDDQ
+249 EEEPPEEKEEEKDDEENEQEEEENKQ
-264 EQDENDLEE
+264 
-273 EDQKESDETV
+273 ESDEKIS
-283 GAQMMSYKQKDFTIY
+283 AQTMSYNEKDYTVY
-298 WLTALIILLLATP
+298 WVTALIILLLAAP
-311 FVVKYVLRARKRRRL
+311 FVIKYVLRSRRRRRL
-326 SGLDASNQA
+326 NGLDASNQA

-341 FLSRLGKLGVGKADS
+341 FLDRLKKLGVGKADS

-368 VLENFTASDGTTFE
+368 VLESFTAEDGTTFE
-382 EMTELYNYHLYSKTP
+382 EMTELYNYHLYSKLPIKT
-397 VSPENARKFV
+397 EDAAKFV

-416 TKEFLGTWKYIRKFW
+416 AKAFVGTWRYIRKFW

>member
-1 MRQYV
+1 MKQYV
-6 RLHAWDFILTVLI
+6 KLHAWDFLLTVLI

-45 AVTTVVMAVMFVI
+45 VVTTVVMAVMYVI
-58 GYNKRTAIIG
+58 GYNKRNALI
-68 GAGWGVFLI
+68 GAGGIGLALI
-77 GWIIYLRAN
+77 IWIIYLRAN
-86 DLIDLE
+86 DYLDLE
-92 EGADE
+92 DGADE
-97 TIPAFWTIVLFG
+97 TFPAFWTIVLFG
-109 SALIYLLTRSRK
+109 TGVIYLLTRNRK

-147 GLFILIIAIILE
+147 GLFLLVIAIILE

-166 DSLLTADYGNYTIRH
+166 DSLLNADYGNYTLRH
-181 FLEQSVAIGMVV
+181 FIEQSIAIVTVV
-193 VMLSV
+193 VMLST

-233 STQEVKDP
+233 STEEVKEP
-241 NKGEQDKD
+241 GENEDDDKD
-249 ENDPPEENEENKDDQ
+249 DQKEQEQQQEEENEEEDQ
-264 EQDENDLEE
+264 EDEQNRESNEQISASTISYEE
-273 EDQKESDETV
+273 EDYTV
-283 GAQMMSYKQKDFTIY
+283 Y
-298 WLTALIILLLATP
+298 WVTALIVLLLAAP
-311 FVVKYVLRARKRRRL
+311 FVIKYALRARRRRRL
-326 SGLDASNQA
+326 NGLDASNQA

-341 FLSRLGKLGVGKADS
+341 FLNRFRKLGYGKADNV
-356 QTILEYAEQQEG
+356 TVLEYAEQQGEF
-368 VLENFTASDGTTFE
+368 LQNFVASDGTTFE
-382 EMTELYNYHLYSKTP
+382 EISDIYNHYLYSKVP
-397 VSPENARKFV
+397 VTSTEAGQFL
-407 AMYDSFYKN
+407 AIYDSFYKN
-416 TKEFLGTWKYIRKFW
+416 ARAYVGPWKYLLKFW

>member
-1 MRQYV
+1 MKQYV
-6 RLHAWDFILTVLI
+6 KLHAWDFLLTVLI

-45 AVTTVVMAVMFVI
+45 VVTTVVMAVMYVI
-58 GYNKRTAIIG
+58 GYNKRNALI
-68 GAGWGVFLI
+68 GAGGIGLALI
-77 GWIIYLRAN
+77 IWIIYLRAN
-86 DLIDLE
+86 DYLDLE
-92 EGADE
+92 DGADE
-97 TIPAFWTIVLFG
+97 TFPAFWTIVLFG
-109 SALIYLLTRSRK
+109 TGVIYLLTRNRK

-147 GLFILIIAIILE
+147 GLFLLVIAIILE

-166 DSLLTADYGNYTIRH
+166 DSLLNADYGNYTLRH
-181 FLEQSVAIGMVV
+181 FIEQSIAIVTVV
-193 VMLSV
+193 VMLST

-233 STQEVKDP
+233 STEEVKEP
-241 NKGEQDKD
+241 G
-249 ENDPPEENEENKDDQ
+249 ENEDDDKDDQ
-264 EQDENDLEE
+264 KEQEQQQEEDNEE
-273 EDQKESDETV
+273 EDQEDEQNRESNEQISASTISYEEEDYTV
-283 GAQMMSYKQKDFTIY
+283 Y
-298 WLTALIILLLATP
+298 WVTALIVLLLAAP
-311 FVVKYVLRARKRRRL
+311 FVIKYALRARRRRRL
-326 SGLDASNQA
+326 NGLDASNQA

-341 FLSRLGKLGVGKADS
+341 FLNRFRKLGYGKADNV
-356 QTILEYAEQQEG
+356 TVLEYAEQQGEF
-368 VLENFTASDGTTFE
+368 LQNFVASDGTTFE
-382 EMTELYNYHLYSKTP
+382 EISDIYNHYLYSKVP
-397 VSPENARKFV
+397 VTSTEAGQFL
-407 AMYDSFYKN
+407 AIYDSFYKN
-416 TKEFLGTWKYIRKFW
+416 ARAYVGPWKYLLKFW

>member
-6 RLHAWDFILTVLI
+6 RLHAWDFLLTVLI

-45 AVTTVVMAVMFVI
+45 VVTTLVMAVMFVI
-58 GYNKRTAIIG
+58 GYNKRNTIIG
-68 GAGWGVFLI
+68 GAGWAVFLI

-86 DLIDLE
+86 DLINLE
-92 EGADE
+92 DGADE
-97 TIPAFWTIVLFG
+97 TIPAFWSIVLFG

-181 FLEQSVAIGMVV
+181 FLEQSIAIVTVV
-193 VMLSV
+193 VMLSS

-221 LSFDI
+221 MSFDI

-233 STQEVKDP
+233 SAQEVKDP
-241 NKGEQDKD
+241 NQGDEDQD
-249 ENDPPEENEENKDDQ
+249 EEEPPEEKEEEKDDEENEQDEEENKQ
-264 EQDENDLEE
+264 
-273 EDQKESDETV
+273 ESDEKIS
-283 GAQMMSYKQKDFTIY
+283 AQTMSYNEKDYTVY
-298 WLTALIILLLATP
+298 WVTALIILLLAAP
-311 FVVKYVLRARKRRRL
+311 FVIKYVLRSRRRRRL
-326 SGLDASNQA
+326 NGLDASNQA

-341 FLSRLGKLGVGKADS
+341 FLDRLKKLGVGKADS

-368 VLENFTASDGTTFE
+368 VLESFTAEDGTTFE
-382 EMTELYNYHLYSKTP
+382 EMTELYNYHLYSKLPIKT
-397 VSPENARKFV
+397 EDAAKFV

-416 TKEFLGTWKYIRKFW
+416 AKAFVGTWKYIRKFW